1 MGTPPPGRDE
11 RGTGTPEQVLIERCQ
26 QGDKRAFDELLARY
40 EAKVYNLAYR
50 LMGNPE
56 DANDLAQEAF
66 LRMYKALPK
75 FRGGSAFATWLYR
88 IVTNLCLDELKKRRR
103 RPQLV
108 DEPLGEEE
116 ENVEPLVERV
126 ADEKASPDEVA
137 LSHERQRLVQ
147 EAIASLRR
155 HHRAVLVL
163 YDLQGCSYQE
173 IAEVLKVNVGTVKS
187 RLNRAR
193 LALKEKLEPYR
204 ELFD

>member
-11 RGTGTPEQVLIERCQ
+11 RGADTPEQALIERCQ
-26 QGDKRAFDELLARY
+26 RGDKQAFDALLARY
-40 EAKVYNLAYR
+40 ETQVYNLAYR
-50 LMGNPE
+50 LMGNPD
-56 DANDLAQEAF
+56 DARDLAQEAF
-66 LRMYKALPK
+66 LRMYKALPH

-88 IVTNLCLDELKKRRR
+88 IVTNLCLDEMKKRRR

-108 DEPLGEEE
+108 DEPIGEDD
-116 ENVEPLVERV
+116 ENAEPLVERI

-147 EAIASLRR
+147 AAISSLRR

-163 YDLQGCSYQE
+163 YDLQGCSYSE
-173 IAEVLKVNVGTVKS
+173 IADVLKVSVGTVKS